1 MKAMILAAGRGE
13 RMRPLTDTIPKPMLR
28 VGGKCLI
35 EYHLHALARAG
46 IVEVVINLGHLG
58 EKIEAHLSGG
68 ERYGLTIHYSHEDDH
83 ILDTGGG
90 IFHALPLMGTE
101 PFLVINGDVFT
112 DYPFD
117 RLRTRQIPLAHLVM
131 VTNPDHHP
139 QGDFYL
145 SGDQVYEEGTP
156 RFTFSGIGMYRP
168 ELFAGCS
175 PGIFPLAP
183 ILRRAMAAGQVSGE
197 LYGGRWCDVGTPE
210 RFDKLAES
218 MEQNTGR

>member
-13 RMRPLTDTIPKPMLR
+13 RMRPLTDSIPKPMLR
-28 VGGKCLI
+28 VGEECLI
-35 EYHLHALARAG
+35 EYHLHALVRAG

-68 ERYGLTIHYSHEDDH
+68 ERYGLTIRYSHEDDH

-90 IFHALPLMGTE
+90 IFRALPLMGTE
-101 PFLVINGDVFT
+101 PFIVINGDVFT

-117 RLRTRQIPLAHLVM
+117 SLRTHQIPLAHVVLVA
-131 VTNPDHHP
+131 NPNHNP

-145 SGDQVYEEGTP
+145 SGDKVYQEGSP
-156 RFTFSGIGMYRP
+156 RFTFSGIGVYRP

-175 PGIFPLAP
+175 PGIFPLVP
-183 ILRRAMAAGQVSGE
+183 VLRRAMAAGQVSGE
-197 LYGGRWCDVGTPE
+197 LYRGRWYDVGTPE
-210 RFDKLAES
+210 RFNELAQS
-218 MEQNTGR
+218 MEKKAGR

>member
-13 RMRPLTDTIPKPMLR
+13 RMRPLTDTIPKPLLR
-28 VGGKCLI
+28 VGGECLI

-58 EKIEAHLSGG
+58 EKIEALLNGG

-101 PFLVINGDVFT
+101 PFLVINGDIFT

-117 RLRTRQIPLAHLVM
+117 SLRTRQIPHAHVVM
-131 VTNPDHHP
+131 VANPDHHP

-145 SGDQVYEEGTP
+145 SEDKVYEEGSP
-156 RFTFSGIGMYRP
+156 RFTFSGIG
-168 ELFAGCS
+168 
-175 PGIFPLAP
+175 
-183 ILRRAMAAGQVSGE
+183 V
-197 LYGGRWCDVGTPE
+197 
-210 RFDKLAES
+210 
-218 MEQNTGR
+218 